1 MSKLLLTMLAA
12 TFCLCADPSIA
23 PAQGPIQLAR
33 NPALSPDGST
43 LAFAWNG
50 DIWLVDAS
58 GGTPRQ
64 ITTSPAEDGEPAF
77 SPDGKQIAFTSD
89 RSGSKQ
95 LYIVSLDGGSPRQ
108 LTFHTEGSTLE
119 EWYPDG
125 NSLLVNSNRDH
136 FWRYSQRFFQ
146 VGLDPEKSADILFDA
161 YGDEGTISPDGT
173 KVLFTRE
180 GERWWRKGYVGSRG
194 SQVWVYEF
202 ETKQFTQLVAHP
214 SGCRSPMWRAD
225 GSGFYY
231 VGAQSGAFNIWDFDL
246 ASGQETQLTTFP
258 DDSVVMPCISR
269 DGNTIVFRHLF
280 DLYRYRPGQ
289 DEAPTVIEITH
300 GGDTPRPDVVRRNL
314 EKAEQV
320 SFSKDGLEIAFIAGN
335 DLWVM
340 DTVLREPRQVTNT
353 TVAERSPAFSQ
364 DGSTIFYIS
373 DDKEQSDIYRA
384 ERTDANAYWWQND
397 TFIHRRLTEDAE
409 IERDL
414 TISPTGEKIAFVRGR
429 GDLWTMD
436 PDGKNAQPLV
446 RSWNQPQYDWSPDGR
461 WIVYGQSDS
470 NFNRDIF
477 VVPVDQSREPFNIS
491 RHPDNDFSPVWSPD
505 GKAIAFVGR
514 RFADEYDIYYVFL
527 QQQEDER
534 DSRDR
539 KLEEAVKKMEENRKA
554 AEPEERP
561 KKDDAAED
569 EKPDEEA
576 TKEETEEV
584 TEQEQPEEESKA
596 EEDAEEL
603 PEVKIDFEG
612 IYDRVR
618 RVTLLG
624 AEESD
629 LFWSHD
635 SKRLAFQ
642 ATIDGKQGTY
652 TIEPP
657 EDLKPKL
664 LSEKT
669 GTSAR
674 WIAEGNRIL
683 WLSDGV
689 PGSLSADG
697 KAEAYSFVAPQ
708 DINVDEKLS
717 AGFDFAWRA
726 MRDGYYDGELN
737 HRNWDEIRRKYQVA
751 AESAVDMRAF
761 AEVVSLMLGELNGSH
776 LGFYP
781 TSDLLLHRPPE
792 SDWRPV
798 TAHLGL
804 RFDPT
809 HNGPGLLV
817 QDVIYRSPAD
827 KQNSKILPGET
838 VLAIDGKTVDPGM
851 NLAKVLNGRLDRDI
865 VLQVADSEG
874 GERRVVIRPIAFSA
888 ARELLYEQWIRSN
901 REQVEKRGEGKLG
914 YLHIRGMNHPSFLRF
929 ERDLYAAAAG
939 KEGLVIDV
947 RENGGGYTTD
957 HLLTSLTQPEHAIT
971 VPRGG
976 EPGYPHDRMVY
987 ATWNR
992 PIIVLC
998 NQNSFSNAEIFSHA
1012 IKTLERGQ
1020 LVGVTTAGGVIST
1033 GAVSVLDIG
1042 RLRMPFRGWFVL
1054 ETGQDMELNGAVPHH
1069 MLWPQPGEI
1078 PAGNDR
1084 QLDKAIEVLTQDVQ
1098 IWREQPR
1105 PELHK
1110 ASSRLRE
1117 TDG

>member
-1 MSKLLLTMLAA
+1 MSKLLPSILAA
-12 TFCLCADPSIA
+12 ALCLCGAALPSLA
-23 PAQGPIQLAR
+23 EGPIQLGR
-33 NPALSPDGST
+33 SPALSPDGAR

-50 DIWLVDAS
+50 DVWLVDSS

-64 ITTSPAEDGEPAF
+64 VTTSVAEDSEPAF
-77 SPDGKQIAFTSD
+77 SPDGKQLAFTSD

-95 LYIVSLDGGSPRQ
+95 LYVVSLDGGSPRQ

-125 NSLLVNSNRDH
+125 QSLLTSGNRDH
-136 FWRYSQRFFQ
+136 FWRYSQRFYQ
-146 VGLDPEKSADILFDA
+146 VGLDPEKSPQILFNA
-161 YGDEGTISPDGT
+161 YGNEGTISPDGT

-194 SQVWVYEF
+194 SQVWIYEF
-202 ETKQFTQLVAHP
+202 ETKQFTQIVAHP
-214 SGCRSPMWRAD
+214 AGCRSPMWRAE
-225 GSGFYY
+225 GNGFYY
-231 VGAQSGAFNIWDFDL
+231 VGGQSGAFNIWEYDL
-246 ASGQETQLTTFP
+246 TAGQETQLTEFP

-269 DGNTIVFRHLF
+269 EGNTIVFRHRF
-280 DLYRYRPGQ
+280 ELYRFRPGQ
-289 DEAPTVIEITH
+289 DEAPTVIEIMH
-300 GGDTPRPDVVRRNL
+300 GGDTPRPAIVRRNL
-314 EKAEQV
+314 EEAEQV
-320 SFSKDGLEIAFIAGN
+320 SFSKDGLEIAFIAGD

-340 DTVLREPRQVTNT
+340 DTVLREPKQVTNT
-353 TVAERSPAFSQ
+353 TVAERSPAFAH
-364 DGSTIFYIS
+364 DGSAIFYIS
-373 DDKEQSDIYRA
+373 DDQEQSDIYRV
-384 ERTDANAYWWQND
+384 ERTDAEAYWWQND
-397 TFIHRRLTEDAE
+397 EFTHRRLTEDAE

-414 TISPTGEKIAFVRGR
+414 TVSPTGEKIAFVRGR
-429 GDLWTMD
+429 GDLWTMNL
-436 PDGKNAQPLV
+436 DGKNAQPLF
-446 RSWNQPQYDWSPDGR
+446 RSWNQPQYDWSPDGK
-461 WIVYGQSDS
+461 WIVYGHSDS
-470 NFNRDIF
+470 NFNRDIY
-477 VVPVDQSREPFNIS
+477 VVPVDKSREPFNLS
-491 RHPDNDFSPVWSPD
+491 QHPDNDFAPVWSPN

-539 KLEEAVKKMEENRKA
+539 KLEEAVNKMKENRNQS
-554 AEPEERP
+554 EPEDKP
-561 KKDDAAED
+561 KTDDDGDAEEPVEKAPKEASEEQKPDDENKED
-569 EKPDEEA
+569 ED
-576 TKEETEEV
+576 
-584 TEQEQPEEESKA
+584 S
-596 EEDAEEL
+596 EEL

-624 AEESD
+624 VEESD

-642 ATIDGKQGTY
+642 ATINGKQGTY

-657 EDLKPKL
+657 EDRKPKL

-674 WIAEGNRIL
+674 WIAKGDRIV
-683 WLSDGV
+683 WLSEGV
-689 PGSLSADG
+689 PGSLTADG

-708 DINVDEKLS
+708 DIDVDKKL
-717 AGFDFAWRA
+717 AAAFDFAWRA
-726 MRDGYYDGELN
+726 MRDGYYDSELN
-737 HRNWDEIRRKYQVA
+737 HRNWDEIRRKYQTAA
-751 AESAVDMRAF
+751 AEAVDMRAF

-781 TSDLLLHRPPE
+781 TGDLLMHLPAK

-817 QDVIYRSPAD
+817 QDVIHGSPAD
-827 KQNSKILPGET
+827 KQNSKIHSGET
-838 VLAIDGKTVDPGM
+838 VLSIDGTTVDPGM
-851 NLAKVLNGRLDRDI
+851 NLAGVLNGRLDRDI
-865 VLQVADSEG
+865 VLQIANSEG
-874 GERRVVIRPIAFSA
+874 DERQVVLRPITFPA
-888 ARELLYEQWIRSN
+888 ARELLYEQWIRNN
-901 REQVEKRGEGKLG
+901 RAQVEKQSDGRLG

-929 ERDLYAAAAG
+929 ERDLYVAAAG
-939 KEGLVIDV
+939 KDGLVIDV

-1084 QLDKAIEVLTQDVQ
+1084 QLDKAIEVLKQDVEA
-1098 IWREQPR
+1098 WREEPR

-1117 TDG
+1117 IDG